1 MGAGDDTFVW
11 DPGDGSDT
19 VEGQDGTDTMRF
31 NGSNADEQFD
41 VSANGQRVRFFRNVG
56 TIVMD
61 LDGVEQIDNAALG
74 GADTLTVHDLGGTD
88 LTAVN
93 NDLAAALGGSTGD
106 SRPDQTI
113 VEGTNGDD
121 AIRVAGDSTGVSVTG
136 LAARVHIA
144 HAEPANDALAINALA
159 GDDVIEASGLA
170 SNVIALTLDGGA
182 GDDVLIGSAGNDILF
197 GRDGDDVLLGGP
209 GQDVLD
215 GGAGDNILIQ
225 D

>member
-1 MGAGDDTFVW
+1 MGTATTPWPEAPERRRCGAATGTTRSTGTAATTWRSWAPATTRSSGIRATGATRSKVR
-11 DPGDGSDT
+11 T
-19 VEGQDGTDTMRF
+19 VPTP
-31 NGSNADEQFD
+31 
-41 VSANGQRVRFFRNVG
+41 
-56 TIVMD
+56 
-61 LDGVEQIDNAALG
+61 
-74 GADTLTVHDLGGTD
+74 VHDLGGTD

-209 GQDVLD
+209 GQDVVD